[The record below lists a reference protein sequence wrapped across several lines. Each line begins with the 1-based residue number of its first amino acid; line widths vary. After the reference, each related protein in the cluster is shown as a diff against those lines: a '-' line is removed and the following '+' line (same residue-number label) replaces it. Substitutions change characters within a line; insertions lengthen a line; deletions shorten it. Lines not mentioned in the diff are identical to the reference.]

1 MSDQLFRQSRIPLPR
16 RVRFKRA
23 VSGFFS
29 HPIVQATIVSFWV
42 VTIVCVI
49 VVIVT
54 RGWV

>member
-1 MSDQLFRQSRIPLPR
+1 MTEQLFRESHIPLPR

-23 VSGFFS
+23 ISGFFS
-29 HPIVQATIVSFWV
+29 HPIVQATIVTFWV

-49 VVIVT
+49 VVTVT